1 MPENICRQMNQ
12 EIANTKSENVGRPQ
26 LIGDP
31 VFISHSISKP
41 LLAGI
46 AALLFAAA
54 VAVVIHRI
62 NAEWAEQPEKAVQI
76 VAGLF
81 AVLAVLPLGFY
92 LNSQRSAAKLS
103 KLGLIILGTIGTL
116 LVGCYFFWASFYIMY
131 PGDFLVWSE
140 SDFVNDIL
148 KFRQGYP
155 IFTQQINNESF
166 TYVPGTQ
173 LLTYFLAWIVGQPT
187 SIPVYRGIQVFYT
200 FLSVVVAFLSCRRL
214 IGFGSEQKISD
225 SPWWGVV
232 GLTGL
237 FLIAT
242 NTLTNPFT
250 HLLHNDALAQLV
262 NVTAYWLLLEYE
274 TTKNKRILWLMAL
287 IPVVGFWVKQSLI
300 IWVVLYSGYFAIFE
314 RPRSFKRLSYFAL
327 TAGGGVLVA
336 FLLGYAL
343 WKDDF
348 IYWAFTVLGKH
359 GVSPLRSF
367 EHLLNIWVYF
377 VIGLFG
383 GMILLRGDRF
393 KLLFG
398 HWMIWLL
405 LITTE
410 TYTSGVAWMLNHI
423 GPGCLIAGIWF
434 LAALACVWTKIPDLS
449 IQTSCGTDWLR
460 AGAAAAILC
469 LLFSGLGA
477 VRVPVPPLGDDAGRY
492 AREIEAEFDG
502 EQRARTL
509 LDFGS
514 WVYLPDGVV
523 MKDRAP
529 TIGERGWS
537 QTGDFS
543 GILNRLEQKYYTK
556 ILVRNLHSP
565 DFWYDSEVWNRSSG
579 IRNSLLENYREIR
592 IIKAVKGLKMTQ
604 LPYGFNEISVLVPRA
619 N

>member
-1 MPENICRQMNQ
+1 MSNI
-12 EIANTKSENVGRPQ
+12 KSENAAGQP
-26 LIGDP
+26 LTADP
-31 VFISHSISKP
+31 VFILPSNYKS

-46 AALLFAAA
+46 AALFFSAA
-54 VAVVIHRI
+54 VAAVIQRT
-62 NAEWAEQPEKAVQI
+62 NSNWADEPEKAVQI

-81 AVLAVLPLGFY
+81 AVLAIVPLGFY
-92 LNSQRSAAKLS
+92 LIYQRGAAKLS
-103 KLGLIILGTIGTL
+103 ELGLIVLGTVGTL

-131 PGDFLVWSE
+131 PGDFLIWSE

-155 IFTQQINNESF
+155 IFTPQINNESF

-200 FLSVVVAFLSCRRL
+200 FLSVVVAFLCCRRL
-214 IGFGSEQKISD
+214 IDIGFGSGQKISD

-232 GLTGL
+232 GLSAL

-274 TTKNKRILWLMAL
+274 TTKNKRILWLMVL
-287 IPVVGFWVKQSLI
+287 IPVAGFWVKQSLI
-300 IWVVLYSGYFAIFE
+300 IWVVLYSGYLAIFE

-327 TAGGGVLVA
+327 TAGGGVLVT

-367 EHLLNIWVYF
+367 EHLLNVWVYY
-377 VIGLFG
+377 VIGLLG
-383 GMILLRGDRF
+383 GVVLLQGAGF
-393 KLLFG
+393 KRLFG
-398 HWMIWLL
+398 HWLIWLL
-405 LITTE
+405 LITIE

-434 LAALACVWTKIPDLS
+434 LAALAGIWTKITNSS
-449 IQTSCGTDWLR
+449 IQTSRGIDWLR

-477 VRVPVPPLGDDAGRY
+477 VRVPVQPLSNDAGRY
-492 AREIEAEFDG
+492 AREIEAEFAG
-502 EQRARTL
+502 EQRDRIL
-509 LDFGS
+509 LDFGT
-514 WVYLPDGVV
+514 WIYLPDGVV

-537 QTGDFS
+537 QTGNFS
-543 GILNRLEQKYYTK
+543 GILSRLEDKYYSK

-565 DFWYDSEVWNRSSG
+565 DFWYDSEVWTRSSG

-592 IIKAVKGLKMTQ
+592 IIKAVTGVKETQ

-619 N
+619 D